1 MFRFLVSLCLLS
13 FGSGLLLTEKAPPA
27 ATAKQDSVALA
38 AEESQDKYDAEEA
51 ATAAGMEATAGEGA
65 EDKEE
70 LEQIKKQDAEGN
82 KLSEADQ
89 KELEKTMVDEKET
102 SNSEEDADPDDL
114 PENSPE
120 ILAEEKAAAAESTAD
135 SDEPMEI
142 PTNDAEDSKASSSK

>member
-13 FGSGLLLTEKAPPA
+13 LGTGLVLTDKAQPA
-27 ATAKQDSVALA
+27 AAAKEDSVAL

-51 ATAAGMEATAGEGA
+51 ATAAGVEATAGEGA

-70 LEQIKKQDAEGN
+70 LEQIKQQDAEGN

-89 KELEKTMVDEKET
+89 KELEKTMVDEKVT
-102 SNSEEDADPDDL
+102 SNSEEHGDPDDL

-142 PTNDAEDSKASSSK
+142 PTNDAEDSKPSGSK